1 MRAHQPRI
9 LFQFPFRIYPLTVV
23 FIQVIIFDNC
33 NQTISI
39 RRIGSIAC
47 FFQSTRPAFII
58 GDVQFK
64 KKSVTG
70 TSSKEV
76 GMIFVRVTR
85 MLISTETFVT
95 GIIIMTNRTSP
106 PTATTLNTKV
116 VITLSCQLAVS
127 DTAFQQSL
135 CQCNTR
141 RNLMKLHLFNSQI
154 TILIYILD
162 VTGIPFLC
170 LPSYGKEKNNG

>member
-58 GDVQFK
+58 GDIQFE

-85 MLISTETFVT
+85 MLISTETFVAR
-95 GIIIMTNRTSP
+95 IIIMTNRTSS
-106 PTATTLNTKV
+106 PTTTALNSKMV
-116 VITLSCQLAVS
+116 VTFTGKLTIPGST
-127 DTAFQQSL
+127 FQKSL
-135 CQCNTR
+135 CQCDTS
-141 RNLMKLHLFNSQI
+141 RNPMKFHLLHSQVA
-154 TILIYILD
+154 ILIYIFHI
-162 VTGIPFLC
+162 TGISSLC
-170 LPSYGKEKNNG
+170 LYSYGKE